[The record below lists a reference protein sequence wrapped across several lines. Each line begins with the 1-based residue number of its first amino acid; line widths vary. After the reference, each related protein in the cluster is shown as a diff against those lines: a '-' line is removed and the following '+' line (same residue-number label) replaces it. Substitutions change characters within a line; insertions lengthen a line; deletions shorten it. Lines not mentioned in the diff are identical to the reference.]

1 MKLFFDSRF
10 VAVAAVWFAMGAA
23 VFAGVTNTVLF
34 AENFSGGLAGR
45 WQQVK
50 FGAPTVY
57 TNVPD
62 GTNFC
67 LHASASN
74 SCSAFM
80 AKLSLKPPP
89 QLFLRWRWRID
100 HTPTNATDRVLATY
114 DHTARVVIA
123 FDTFIGPPRSINYL
137 WADQEKIGATMS
149 HPLTSRTQMLVVES
163 GNARA
168 GGWITEERDVT
179 ADWKLL
185 FDGKAMSRIVGIGVL
200 TDTDSTHTQAT
211 ADYADIELYSR

>member
-1 MKLFFDSRF
+1 MTNVFGRWTGVILWL
-10 VAVAAVWFAMGAA
+10 AAGAA
-23 VFAGVTNTVLF
+23 ALAAETNTILF
-34 AENFSGGLAGR
+34 ADHFTNGVAGR

-50 FGAPTVY
+50 FGVPTVY
-57 TNVPD
+57 TVVPD

-67 LHASASN
+67 LHAVASN

-80 AKLSLKPPP
+80 VKLNVKPPAH
-89 QLFLRWRWRID
+89 LFLRWRWRID
-100 HTPTNATDRVLATY
+100 HTPTNASDRVVAAY

-137 WADQEKIGATMS
+137 WGDQEPVGTALV

-163 GNARA
+163 GNGRA
-168 GGWITEERDVT
+168 GEWITEERDVT
-179 ADWKLL
+179 ADWHRL
-185 FDGKAMSRIVGIGVL
+185 FDGKAMSKLVGVGVL
-200 TDTDSTHTQAT
+200 TDTDSTHTQAA